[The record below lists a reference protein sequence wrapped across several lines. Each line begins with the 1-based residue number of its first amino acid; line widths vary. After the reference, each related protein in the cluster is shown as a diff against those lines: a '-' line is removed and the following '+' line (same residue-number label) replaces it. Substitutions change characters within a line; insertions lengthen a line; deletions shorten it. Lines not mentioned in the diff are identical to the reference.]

1 MDIIYASMISDLKK
15 ATSLKDHPFR
25 YFTLATVDP
34 GGVPKLRTMVL
45 RNVDEQL
52 NLTVYTDRRSE
63 KVQHLE
69 NSDTVSLLFY
79 DTARLLQITMHAKA
93 NMITDDR
100 VLNTIWNTISP
111 NARKDY
117 TTELPP
123 GKEIKDPSNIEYLNH
138 KNYFLAVSLVPE
150 QIEYLRLKRPNHI
163 RALFKKQG
171 KDWSGSFLVP

>member
-1 MDIIYASMISDLKK
+1 MDIIYASLISDLKK
-15 ATSLKDHPFR
+15 AIDQKTHPFR
-25 YFTLATVDP
+25 YFTMATVDP
-34 GGVPKLRTMVL
+34 GGTPRLRTMVL

-63 KVQHLE
+63 KVQHLQ

-93 NMITDDR
+93 SMITDDR
-100 VLNTIWNTISP
+100 VLNTIWNTITP
-111 NARKDY
+111 KARKDY

-123 GKEIKDPSNIEYLNH
+123 GKEIKDPSTIEYLDH
-138 KNYFLAVSLVPE
+138 KNYFLAVDLIPE

-163 RALFKKQG
+163 RALFRKQG
-171 KDWSGSFLVP
+171 TNWKGSFLVP